1 MRIPQSLVSM
11 TIAGAVALT
20 ALPVATVLT
29 ADAAWADRKET
40 RNDNGRN
47 DDRPG
52 NSENAPG
59 HNRDD
64 NNRPGNS
71 ENAPGQNRDDNDG
84 PGNSENA
91 PGHNRDDDDR
101 PGNGSVARELGP
113 LNAAHAN
120 VVALLN
126 ADSDSNVGQIEVYRK
141 EATESIAAAQA
152 LEAAEAAYLAELQGY
167 DGRSSIEIEQ
177 EIFALDPQ
185 DAEYEA
191 DLAALHYELDAA
203 LAHEETLRNLE
214 GAVGDARDALDDAGA
229 QETQALLQLTGGE
242 TLSAAAMMELRSLLG
257 L

>member
-1 MRIPQSLVSM
+1 MRIPQSLLSM

-29 ADAAWADRKET
+29 ADTAWADRKDNH
-40 RNDNGRN
+40 NDNGRN

-64 NNRPGNS
+64 N
-71 ENAPGQNRDDNDG
+71 DG

-91 PGHNRDDDDR
+91 PGHNRDDGDR

-120 VVALLN
+120 VMALLN
-126 ADSDSNVGQIEVYRK
+126 ADPDSNVGQIELYRQ
-141 EATESIAAAQA
+141 EAADSIVAAEA
-152 LEAAEAAYLAELQGY
+152 LEAAEAAYLAELRGY
-167 DGRSSIEIEQ
+167 DGRSSIETEQ
-177 EIFALDPQ
+177 AIFALDPQ

-191 DLAALHYELDAA
+191 DLAALQGELDAA
-203 LAHEETLRNLE
+203 LAHEEALRGLE
-214 GAVGDARDALDDAGA
+214 DAVGDARDALDDAGA
-229 QETQALLQLTGGE
+229 EETQALLQLTGGE
-242 TLSAAAMMELRSLLG
+242 TLSADAMMELRSLLG